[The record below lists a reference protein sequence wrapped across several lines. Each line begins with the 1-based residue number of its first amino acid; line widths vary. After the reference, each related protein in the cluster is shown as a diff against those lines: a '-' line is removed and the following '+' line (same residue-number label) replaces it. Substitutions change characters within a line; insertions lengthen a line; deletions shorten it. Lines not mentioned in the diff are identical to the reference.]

1 MRCGG
6 FVCCGGVGGS
16 EALVEC
22 LPCVGVSGTPSL
34 LRSVYCGVRLFRA
47 GADRVPTSAVGEG
60 SCLGAGTYLVS
71 FAGVCPWDAAVWVGR
86 PSLAGFFR
94 DAAVFIDVL
103 GVDGAEAV
111 VAVGER
117 LRFGV
122 GHLRASKAVRDA
134 IALVDLLDE
143 VLPDKG
149 GWAPLALAGAALMEI
164 GLPYGVEGHAVRS
177 AALAK
182 SAPEVMAGLG
192 PENAEGLYYAIKY
205 HVPGSGDPRD
215 DPEAP
220 ESVAWD
226 AAVASA
232 ILKVVAVS
240 ANYLDPVEAIIEPPH
255 LYIGVGAESPPHLL
269 RAAEDIAR
277 LAGLSPAPLRRG

>member
-1 MRCGG
+1 MRCRG
-6 FVCCGGVGGS
+6 FICCDGVRGS
-16 EALVEC
+16 ESLLEC
-22 LPCVGVSGTPSL
+22 LPCVGSGGVSL

-47 GADRVPTSAVGEG
+47 GAERVPTSAVGAG
-60 SCLGAGTYLVS
+60 SCFGAGAYLVAFGGLS
-71 FAGVCPWDAAVWVGR
+71 PWDVAVWVGR

-94 DAAVFIDVL
+94 DVAVFVNVL

-134 IALVDLLDE
+134 IALIDLFKDI
-143 VLPDKG
+143 LPDRG
-149 GWAPLALAGAALMEI
+149 GWAPLTLAGAALMEI
-164 GLPYGVEGHAVRS
+164 GLPYGVSGHEVRS

-182 SAPEVMAGLG
+182 SAPEIVAGIG
-192 PENAEGLYYAIKY
+192 HENAEGLYYAIKY
-205 HVPGSGDPRD
+205 HVPGPGDPRD

-220 ESVAWD
+220 ESIVWD

-232 ILKVVAVS
+232 ILKVVSVTS
-240 ANYLDPVEAIIEPPH
+240 NYPDPVEAVIDPPY
-255 LYIGVGAESPPHLL
+255 LLLGVGPESSPHLL
-269 RAAEDIAR
+269 KAAKHLAR
-277 LAGLSPAPLRRG
+277 LAGLSPATLRRS

>member
-1 MRCGG
+1 M
-6 FVCCGGVGGS
+6 
-16 EALVEC
+16 
-22 LPCVGVSGTPSL
+22 

-47 GADRVPTSAVGEG
+47 GADRVPTSAIGAG
-60 SCLGAGTYLVS
+60 SCFGAGAYLVA
-71 FAGVCPWDAAVWVGR
+71 FGGVSPWDAAVWVGR

-94 DAAVFIDVL
+94 DVAVFVDVL

-134 IALVDLLDE
+134 IALVDLLTG
-143 VLPDKG
+143 VLPDRG

-164 GLPYGVEGHAVRS
+164 GLPYGVGGHEVRS

-182 SAPEVMAGLG
+182 SAPEILAGLG
-192 PENAEGLYYAIKY
+192 YENAEGLYYAIKY
-205 HVPGSGDPRD
+205 HAPGSGDPRD
-215 DPEAP
+215 DPDAP

-240 ANYLDPVEAIIEPPH
+240 SNYLDPVEAVIEPPH
-255 LYIGVGAESPPHLL
+255 LRIGVGPESPPHLL
-269 RAAEDIAR
+269 KAAEHLAR
-277 LAGLSPAPLRRG
+277 LAGLYPAPIRRG